1 MWIIHTVVIT
11 VKIFEKVDLEFSI
24 LLINDIYLFFWL
36 PPMFCWLCLLFVDIV
51 VLVIIWF
58 CGFREEDLNDIR
70 RMDGRCQV
78 MEKAHMTF
86 GQEN

>member
-1 MWIIHTVVIT
+1 
-11 VKIFEKVDLEFSI
+11 
-24 LLINDIYLFFWL
+24 
-36 PPMFCWLCLLFVDIV
+36 MFCWLCLLFVDIV